1 MSCIYDP
8 EAIAYLINAA
18 TSAKIHRQGR
28 PQSFRWFYDDT
39 WQELPPKNDAEA
51 LRVASILNAA
61 MLGSVCQRYN
71 EEPGENDIVTL
82 ADIRR
87 RWSDFDPV
95 QVIKT
100 CDYFEYQSSDAD
112 TWEGSEAAQFINAL
126 RSTAAR
132 ALPGYDAATWGSPEP
147 VAA

>member
-18 TSAKIHRQGR
+18 TSAKIHQQGR
-28 PQSFRWFYDDT
+28 PQSFRWFYNVT
-39 WQELPPKNDAEA
+39 WQELPPNNDAAA
-51 LRVASILNAA
+51 LHVAGMLNAA

-71 EEPGENDIVTL
+71 EAPSEADTVTL

-100 CDYFEYQSSDAD
+100 CDYYEYQSIEDA
-112 TWEGSEAAQFINAL
+112 TWEHGEAKQFISML
-126 RSTAAR
+126 RATACR
-132 ALPGYDAATWGSPEP
+132 ALPGYDAAIWGSPEP
-147 VAA
+147 IA